1 MSPARPAHEQPGAT
15 PAAVPH
21 DAFGGIILDTT
32 GLDPDT
38 ITWEQPKPF
47 PALLRLHHTH
57 GLRGAANHVLW
68 KDVHGPATYPMFADD
83 LPRTIRG
90 TVIDHGVV
98 VEFQHGALV
107 AATWVPITRRGQYG
121 IALKGFHEQEPAAPE
136 PAPASP
142 AVEAAARYIDREHVV
157 RLVLATFAMG
167 REEHLPPDLTTLIR
181 HIREDQP

>member
-1 MSPARPAHEQPGAT
+1 MSPARPAHEQPGAV
-15 PAAVPH
+15 PSSVPH

-38 ITWEQPKPF
+38 ITWEKPKPF

-57 GLRGAANHVLW
+57 GLRGTARYVLW

-90 TVIDHGVV
+90 TVIDHGVAAAL
-98 VEFQHGALV
+98 EHGALV

-136 PAPASP
+136 TPPASP
-142 AVEAAARYIDREHVV
+142 ADEAAARYIDREHAV
-157 RLVLATFAMG
+157 RLILATLG
-167 REEHLPPDLTTLIR
+167 HDGEDDVPPGLADLIH